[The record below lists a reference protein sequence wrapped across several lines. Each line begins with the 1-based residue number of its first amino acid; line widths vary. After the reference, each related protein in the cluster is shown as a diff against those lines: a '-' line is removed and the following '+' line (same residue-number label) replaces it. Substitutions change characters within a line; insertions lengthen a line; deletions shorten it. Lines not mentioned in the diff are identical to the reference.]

1 MPAPEIGLRPLL
13 RLAIPSAIFTVLTN
27 SYRIVDQYF
36 VQGISVAAQ
45 AAVGSSVFVL
55 ILLYACIELI
65 AAGVGP
71 LMARATG
78 ADDAD
83 GRRRLLGA
91 ALAGAAALT
100 LILMSLGI
108 VSAPWIA
115 QALGLSGAPANECT
129 RYLRAIAWT
138 LLPLVFTP
146 VVDQSFLATG
156 NARTPMLLH
165 AFALGLNLVL
175 TPALIYSAGLGIT
188 GAGLAAN
195 LSRVLPTA
203 MGLGLLIR
211 LVGLRRTD
219 VRLHGDVIRILRI
232 GAPMAFG
239 TAFFALV
246 YWALLKTVVS
256 PLGPAVNAALG
267 IGFSG
272 LESLTWPVFH
282 GLSLGVA
289 SQVGRCLGAARPDL
303 AKQAVRTALPLA
315 SALGV
320 LGSGLFFF
328 GAERLTALFT
338 QDAAVHRAAID
349 YALILAA
356 SQWILAFEALAEGIL
371 AGAGDTRT
379 VFWFSAPINLLRIP
393 LAWWLAFPLGWGAA
407 GIWWAINL
415 TTYVK
420 AVLKVWAVWRGRW
433 LRITL

>member
-55 ILLYACIELI
+55 ILLYACIEFI

-78 ADDAD
+78 ADDDEA
-83 GRRRLLGA
+83 RRRSLGA
-91 ALAGAAALT
+91 ALAGAAGLT
-100 LILMSLGI
+100 LLLSLLGSG
-108 VSAPWIA
+108 SAPWIA
-115 QALGLSGAPANECT
+115 KTLGLSGAPAEECV
-129 RYLRAIAWT
+129 RYLRALAWT

-146 VVDQSFLATG
+146 VVDQSFLAMG

-165 AFALGLNLVL
+165 AVALVLNLAL
-175 TPALIYSAGLGIT
+175 TPLLIYTAELGIT

-195 LSRVLPTA
+195 LSRAVPTA
-203 MGLGLLIR
+203 IGLFLLIR
-211 LVGLRRTD
+211 LTGLRRGHIGW
-219 VRLHGDVIRILRI
+219 HGELLRILRI

-256 PLGPAVNAALG
+256 PLGPHVNAALG

-303 AKQAVRTALPLA
+303 AKQAVRTSVPAA
-315 SALGV
+315 AV
-320 LGSGLFFF
+320 LGLLGSALFFF

-338 QDAAVHRAAID
+338 QDAQVHRAAID

-415 TTYVK
+415 TTYIK
-420 AVLKVWAVWRGRW
+420 AMLKVWAVWRGRW
-433 LRITL
+433 LIVTI